1 MTDPTPFPSS
11 PAPPMRVAITGSTG
25 LIGAALVERLRGEG
39 NTVSRLVR
47 SRGKAAPGD
56 VMWDPGAGTI
66 DAAALEGVDAVVHR
80 AGENVGTRWTEQKKR
95 QIMESRVNGTRLI
108 AQAVAGLQRRPRV
121 LVQASAT
128 GIYGDRGDEALDES
142 SPPGTGFLAD
152 VGRQWEAASA
162 PAEQAGIRVVKL
174 RFGVVMS
181 RKGGALQRLL
191 LPFQMG
197 VGGPIGSGRQWMP
210 WLSLAD
216 AVEIVL
222 AAIRDD
228 RLRGPVNAIA
238 GSVRNADFT
247 TALGRAVNRPA
258 LIPVPG
264 FGLRLVFGEMADEAL
279 LAGQRAEPRRLR
291 EIGFAYR
298 HPTLDDA
305 LRAALREG

>member
-1 MTDPTPFPSS
+1 
-11 PAPPMRVAITGSTG
+11 
-25 LIGAALVERLRGEG
+25 
-39 NTVSRLVR
+39 
-47 SRGKAAPGD
+47 
-56 VMWDPGAGTI
+56 MWGPGAGTI
-66 DAAALEGVDAVVHR
+66 DAAALEGVDAVVHL
-80 AGENVGTRWTEQKKR
+80 AGENVGSRWTEQKKR
-95 QIMESRVNGTRLI
+95 QILESRVNGTRLI
-108 AQAVAGLQRRPRV
+108 AQAIAGLQRKPRV

-128 GIYGDRGDEALDES
+128 GIYGDRGDEAVDES

-152 VGRQWEAASA
+152 VGREWEAASA
-162 PAEQAGIRVVKL
+162 PAGQAGIRVVKL
-174 RFGVVMS
+174 RFGVVLS

-210 WLSLAD
+210 WLSLPD

-238 GSVRNADFT
+238 GSVRNAEFT
-247 TALGRAVNRPA
+247 AALGRAVNRPA
-258 LIPVPG
+258 LLPVPG

-291 EIGFAYR
+291 EIGFAHH
-298 HPTLDDA
+298 HPTLDAA
-305 LRAALREG
+305 LQAALREG

>member
-1 MTDPTPFPSS
+1 
-11 PAPPMRVAITGSTG
+11 MRVAITGSTG
-25 LIGAALVERLRGEG
+25 LIGSALVDRLRVEG
-39 NTVSRLVR
+39 HSVSRLVR
-47 SRGKAAPGD
+47 SRGKAGAGD

-66 DAAALEGVDAVVHR
+66 DAAALEGVDAVVHL

-95 QIMESRVNGTRLI
+95 QIVDSRVNGTRLI
-108 AQAVAGLQRRPRV
+108 AQTIAGLQRRPRV

-128 GIYGDRGDEALDES
+128 GIYGDRGDEVVDES

-152 VGRQWEAASA
+152 VGRQWEAAAA
-162 PAEQAGIRVVKL
+162 PAEQAGIRTVKL

-181 RKGGALQRLL
+181 ARGGALQRLL
-191 LPFQMG
+191 LPFRVG

-216 AVEIVL
+216 AVSIVMTAL
-222 AAIRDD
+222 RDE
-228 RLRGPVNAIA
+228 RLHGPVNAIA

-264 FGLRLVFGEMADEAL
+264 FGLRVMFGQMADEAL

-291 EIGFAYR
+291 EIGFTYR

-305 LRAALREG
+305 LHDALRDG